1 MAANTNPRWL
11 LPTVLVAGLAII
23 AGGWWMAEQRSR
35 QAAEAAADAG
45 RIDQVLAEF
54 QKGLPREYAPGL
66 MLERVAFE
74 GTDLVMTIRSLTRTV
89 PETGGDLQ
97 QVAAAEKALMLPL
110 CQHGDVLFLLARGVT
125 LKRRFVDH
133 QDRLFFEISLTS
145 ADCAR

>member
-1 MAANTNPRWL
+1 MAANANPRWL

-35 QAAEAAADAG
+35 RAADAG
-45 RIDQVLAEF
+45 QVDAVLAEF

-66 MLERVAFE
+66 VLERVAFE
-74 GTDLVMTIRSLTRTV
+74 GPDLVMVIRSLTRTV
-89 PETGGDLQ
+89 PEAGGDMR

-110 CQHGDVLFLLARGVT
+110 CENGDVLFLLARGVS

-133 QDRLFFEISLTS
+133 QDRVFFEISLTS

>member
-1 MAANTNPRWL
+1 MSANANPRWL

-35 QAAEAAADAG
+35 RAADAG
-45 RIDQVLAEF
+45 RVDEVLAEF

-66 MLERVAFE
+66 VLERVAFE
-74 GTDLVMTIRSLTRTV
+74 GNELVMTIRSLTRTV

-110 CQHGDVLFLLARGVT
+110 CQHGDVLFLLARGVV

-133 QDRLFFEISLTS
+133 QDRIFFEITLTS

>member
-1 MAANTNPRWL
+1 MATPGNPRWL

-23 AGGWWMAEQRSR
+23 AAGWWMAEQRTR
-35 QAAEAAADAG
+35 RNADAL
-45 RIDQVLAEF
+45 RIQATLDEF
-54 QKGLPREYAPGL
+54 QAGLPREYAPGL
-66 MLERVAFE
+66 VLERVAFE

-89 PETGGDLQ
+89 PEAGSDLQ

-110 CQHGDVLFLLARGVT
+110 CDNADVVFLLARGVG

-133 QDRLFFEISLTS
+133 QDRVFFEISLTS

>member
-1 MAANTNPRWL
+1 MAANANPRWL

-35 QAAEAAADAG
+35 QAAEAADAG
-45 RIDQVLAEF
+45 RVGEVLAEF
-54 QKGLPREYAPGL
+54 QQGLPREYAPGL

-74 GTDLVMTIRSLTRTV
+74 GPELVMTIRSLTRTV
-89 PETGGDLQ
+89 PESGANMQ
-97 QVAAAEKALMLPL
+97 EVANAEKALMLPL

-133 QDRLFFEISLTS
+133 QDRLFFEITLTS

>member
-1 MAANTNPRWL
+1 MATGGNPRWL

-23 AGGWWMAEQRSR
+23 AAAWWSAEQRTRRS
-35 QAAEAAADAG
+35 ADAG
-45 RIDQVLAEF
+45 RVQAALDEF
-54 QKGLPREYAPGL
+54 QQGLPREYAPGL

-89 PETGGDLQ
+89 PEAGSDMR

-110 CQHGDVLFLLARGVT
+110 CQHPDVLFLLARGMA

-133 QDRLFFEISLTS
+133 QDRVFFEISLTS